1 MKAEITEDVRKSN
14 LSRKRRSSMKNRGRL
29 VEILRRAENGP
40 LIDEKDFEAKLIA
53 SKVKE
58 LLKKYE
64 IKYDPA
70 YVIPDDDAMADRVFE
85 AAMDFAVEVGMF
97 CQNTSRRITWTREE
111 YENGLRS
118 CPGSATMGSG
128 SDAIT
133 IHSRMPEDSTPPAF
147 AGGPFG
153 VPVPEDLFVPVM
165 LSYAQE
171 SVIDIFENPTLMSVH
186 GEPIKADSPWEVLAG
201 WREAELARDVA
212 RLAGRPGMPIGGI
225 EVSPTA
231 LGQIAAAS
239 YGGMRPSD
247 WFHVSAP
254 SEFKT
259 NYDLLSSVAHITRIS
274 GHMEAYLNIIYGG
287 YFGGADGVAIGLA
300 AGLIV
305 VNQNYMGTTIS
316 VSSAHPFIKSDATPE
331 SLWAQSLAYQAVS
344 RNTDMLIAALSKPA
358 SGPGTKTLFYEN
370 AAFVLAG
377 VVSGMSLPEASMTAG
392 GTHPLHCSGLE
403 SKLAGEVA
411 KASAGMTREQANQ
424 IVLELTK
431 RYMPV
436 LKDEPIGKPFSE
448 VYDIGS
454 VRPTPEW
461 LALYAEVK
469 DELAEL
475 GVPFKRLRE

>member
-1 MKAEITEDVRKSN
+1 MR
-14 LSRKRRSSMKNRGRL
+14 NRGRL
-29 VEILRRAENGP
+29 LEVLKRAEKGP
-40 LIDEKDFEAKLIA
+40 MIDEKDFEAKLIA
-53 SKVKE
+53 STVKDLIE
-58 LLKKYE
+58 KYE
-64 IKYDPA
+64 VKYDPA
-70 YVIPDDDAMADRVFE
+70 RVIPSDDALADRVFE
-85 AAMDFAVEVGMF
+85 AALDFATQVGMF
-97 CQNTSRRITWTREE
+97 CQNTSRRITWTRQE
-111 YENGLRS
+111 YEEGLRS
-118 CPGSATMGSG
+118 CADVAVMGTG
-128 SDAIT
+128 NDTVT
-133 IHSRMPEDSTPPAF
+133 IRTRVPEDPTLPAF

-153 VPVPEDLFVPVM
+153 VPVPEDMFVPIM
-165 LSYAQE
+165 LSYAKE

-201 WREAELARDVA
+201 WREAELAHDVA

-259 NYDLLSSVAHITRIS
+259 NYDLLSSIAHVTRIS

-344 RNTDMLIAALSKPA
+344 RNTDMLISALSKPA

-370 AAFVLAG
+370 AAFVLSG

-392 GTHPLHCSGLE
+392 GTNLMHCSGLE
-403 SKLAGEVA
+403 SKLAAEVA
-411 KASAGMTREQANQ
+411 KASAGMTRDQANG
-424 IVLELTK
+424 IVVQLVE

-436 LKDEPIGKPFSE
+436 LTEKPIGKPFPE
-448 VYDIGS
+448 VYDVGTIL
-454 VRPTPEW
+454 PKPEW
-461 LALYAEVK
+461 LEMYEEVK
-469 DELAEL
+469 AEL
-475 GVPFKRLRE
+475 TEMGVPLDTLRI